1 MSHKRNVAI
10 LGRSWLAYT
19 AIAIACVINVVP
31 ASFAQDPQIVVQGTS
46 ATAGNEPEEPQTYE
60 DMSEDLRTK
69 TWEHM
74 GAYVAEPIGRFKVGP
89 QFVEGE
95 TVYVLRAP
103 VGPRMASVEV
113 STTPFMSELTRAYE
127 PSGRPDE
134 QPAGW

>member
-10 LGRSWLAYT
+10 LGRSWLGYT
-19 AIAIACVINVVP
+19 AIGIACVVNIVP
-31 ASFAQDPQIVVQGTS
+31 ASFAQDPQIVVQGMS
-46 ATAGNEPEEPQTYE
+46 ATTANEPEEPQTHE
-60 DMSEDLRTK
+60 HMSEDMRTK

-103 VGPRMASVEV
+103 VGLSMASVEV
-113 STTPFMSELTRAYE
+113 STTPFMSELSGVYE
-127 PSGRPDE
+127 YSGRPDE